1 MALNQKKIIKVLRT
15 IEDPTI
21 NTPINVYDL
30 GLIREIDVNIET
42 SYVKIL
48 MTLTDGVNSSMKI
61 MDEIGETIN
70 NMEEVRGVKLD
81 LTFTPKWDPTCIL
94 QSGLEILGEEHPLT
108 KESYRIRSQKDISIT
123 NESKEKL
130 IGLLEEEG
138 YNEDDYV
145 RVSVTSGGCS
155 GLSYNLN
162 FTDEINENDLCVQD
176 NDIKILIDNSSYGY
190 IQGTTLEYSG
200 GLNGKGFIFNNPNA
214 SRTCG
219 CGESFAL

>member
-1 MALNQKKIIKVLRT
+1 MALNQKKIIKVLKT

-94 QSGLEILGEEHPLT
+94 QKGLKILGKKHPLYI
-108 KESYRIRSQKDISIT
+108 EAERLRSLKDISIT
-123 NESKEKL
+123 DEAKNKL
-130 IGLLEEEG
+130 LNLLEEEG
-138 YNEDDYV
+138 YNEY
-145 RVSVTSGGCS
+145 
-155 GLSYNLN
+155 
-162 FTDEINENDLCVQD
+162 Q
-176 NDIKILIDNSSYGY
+176 K
-190 IQGTTLEYSG
+190 
-200 GLNGKGFIFNNPNA
+200 
-214 SRTCG
+214 
-219 CGESFAL
+219 